1 MNKPSN
7 LYLEELLIDSNLFT
21 DVLGKKTSK
30 IVQHDFSKETILITG
45 AAGSIGSE
53 LSKQLIK
60 SKFKK
65 LILIDV
71 AESPLYNLIKEV
83 EFENTENVEFI
94 LLNILEKEAITNV
107 FKKHKPTIILH
118 TAAYKHVP
126 LMENN
131 PYEAVKLNIFG
142 TKLLADISNS
152 FKVKKFIFISTDKA
166 VNPVSIMGISKKVA
180 ENYINQLS
188 KKSDT
193 LFCSTRFGN
202 IFGSNGSVLLLFK
215 RQIELGL
222 PITVTHKEI
231 SRFFISKHKA
241 CKLILDVANF
251 DYTDYHVFTFNMGKP
266 IKIIDLANRL
276 KVLYASKNVKID
288 VVITSLRPGEKLN
301 EEIISENEALLPTK
315 NKEIFLVKN
324 DYFTASSSLDFSKLE
339 TITPYFSKDKIKS
352 ILLSFI

>member
-1 MNKPSN
+1 MNRPSN
-7 LYLEELLIDSNLFT
+7 LYLEELLIDSNLFP
-21 DVLGKKTSK
+21 DVLGKKK
-30 IVQHDFSKETILITG
+30 HKMIQHDFSKETILITG

-83 EFENTENVEFI
+83 EFENTQNVEFI
-94 LLNILEKEAITNV
+94 LLNILEKEAITNL
-107 FKKHKPTIILH
+107 FKRHKPTIIFH

-166 VNPVSIMGISKKVA
+166 VNPISIMGISKKVA
-180 ENYINQLS
+180 ENYINLLS
-188 KKSDT
+188 KTSDT
-193 LFCSTRFGN
+193 IFCSTRFGN
-202 IFGSNGSVLLLFK
+202 IFGSNGSVLPLFK
-215 RQIELGL
+215 KQIELGL

-251 DYTDYHVFTFNMGKP
+251 NYTNYHIFTFNMGKP

-276 KVLYASKNVKID
+276 KVLYASKNVKIE
-288 VVITSLRPGEKLN
+288 VVITHLRPGEKLN
-301 EEIISENEALLPTK
+301 EEITSKNEALLPTK
-315 NKEIFLVKN
+315 NKDIFLVKN
-324 DYFTASSSLDFSKLE
+324 GNNINSSKLNFSELE
-339 TITPYFSKDKIKS
+339 TITPYLSKEKIKS
-352 ILLSFI
+352 ILRSYI